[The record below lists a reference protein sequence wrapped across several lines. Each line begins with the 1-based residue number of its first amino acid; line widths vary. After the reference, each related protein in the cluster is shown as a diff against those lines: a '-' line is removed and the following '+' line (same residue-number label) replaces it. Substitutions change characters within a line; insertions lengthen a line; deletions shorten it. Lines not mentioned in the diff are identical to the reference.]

1 MKKPK
6 ALDEILAEQIM
17 KLARLALSKVVKPDI
32 TVGKVSELD
41 EQAIARIKQE
51 YGIEA
56 IILDVDETLRSD
68 MQSIPEMNQEWIE
81 SLRGKVKIIILS
93 NGIDK
98 KIEEYFAEK
107 GIDYIGF
114 AHKPFKK
121 NFVKACQKMDV
132 KPENVMVVG
141 DSLFDDIYGGKRNKM
156 KTVLVENVESIE
168 RE

>member
-1 MKKPK
+1 MKT
-6 ALDEILAEQIM
+6 LDEIIADQII

-41 EQAIARIKQE
+41 EQEIERIKKE

-56 IILDVDETLRSD
+56 IILDVDETLRTD
-68 MQSIPEMNQEWIE
+68 MQSIPKVNQAWLE
-81 SLRGKVKIIILS
+81 SVQGKVKIIILS

-98 KIEEYFAEK
+98 KIEEYFTEK

-121 NFVKACQKMDV
+121 NFVKACQKMNV
-132 KPENVMVVG
+132 KPENVMVIG
-141 DSLFDDIYGGKRNKM
+141 DSLFDDVYGGKKNKM
-156 KTVLVENVESIE
+156 KTVLVQDVDDG
-168 RE
+168 RG

>member
-1 MKKPK
+1 MKKTK
-6 ALDEILAEQIM
+6 ALDEILADQMM
-17 KLARLALSKVVKPDI
+17 KLARLALSKVIKPDI
-32 TVGKVSELD
+32 TVGRVSELD
-41 EQAIARIKQE
+41 EQEIERIKQE

-68 MQSIPEMNQEWIE
+68 MQSIPETNQEWIE

-98 KIEEYFAEK
+98 RIEEYFATK

-132 KPENVMVVG
+132 RPENVMVVG
-141 DSLFDDIYGGKRNKM
+141 DSLLDDIYGGKRNKM
-156 KTVLVENVESIE
+156 KTVLVQSVEDG

>member
-1 MKKPK
+1 MKT
-6 ALDEILAEQIM
+6 LDEIIADQII

-41 EQAIARIKQE
+41 EQEIERIKKE

-56 IILDVDETLRSD
+56 IILDVDETLRTD
-68 MQSIPEMNQEWIE
+68 MQIIPKVNQAWLE
-81 SLRGKVKIIILS
+81 SVQGKVKIIILS

-98 KIEEYFAEK
+98 KIEEYFTEK

-121 NFVKACQKMDV
+121 NFVKACQKMNV
-132 KPENVMVVG
+132 KPENVMVIG
-141 DSLFDDIYGGKRNKM
+141 DSLFDDVYGGKKNKM
-156 KTVLVENVESIE
+156 KTVLVQDVDDG
-168 RE
+168 RG